1 MGGRVGRIAGMRV
14 DAHVHVFPEA
24 MTLRRAAYA
33 RRDGTFR
40 DLYASP
46 KAKLA
51 AAEALI
57 ESMDRS
63 GLDAAVLVNIGWA
76 TQRLCAETNDYI
88 LACARKYPGRLIPM
102 CTVNPRLG
110 RQAVREI
117 ERCAALGARGVG
129 ELHPD
134 PQGYDLADATIM
146 APVMAAAARHGL
158 PVLVHASE
166 PVGHAYAGKGTVTPQ
181 KLLAFITAFP
191 QATIICAHWGGGLP
205 FYALMPEV
213 RQALA
218 RVYFDTAASPFLYDE
233 EIFSSVP
240 KIVGAERV
248 LFGTDFPLINQQ
260 RVLAQAAASKVSPRA
275 KALMLG
281 DNAAQLFGLR

>member
-1 MGGRVGRIAGMRV
+1 MRV
-14 DAHVHVFPEA
+14 DAHVHVFPQTMA
-24 MTLRRAAYA
+24 RDRAGYA

-46 KAKLA
+46 QAKLA
-51 AAEALI
+51 TAEMLI
-57 ESMDRS
+57 ESMEQS
-63 GLDAAVLVNIGWA
+63 GIDAAVLVNIGWA
-76 TQRLCAETNDYI
+76 TQRVCAETNDYI
-88 LACARKYPGRLIPM
+88 LASASKYPGRLIPM

-146 APVMAAAARHGL
+146 TPVMEAAARHGL

-181 KLLAFITAFP
+181 KLLAFIAAFP

-218 RVYFDTAASPFLYDE
+218 RVYFDTAASPFLYDG
-233 EIFSSVP
+233 EIFSAAP

-248 LFGTDFPLINQQ
+248 LFGTDFPLISHQ
-260 RVLAQAAASKVSPRA
+260 RLLAQVAASKLTARA
-275 KALMLG
+275 KAEILG
-281 DNAAQLFGLR
+281 GNAAKLFGLGGTRRGAS